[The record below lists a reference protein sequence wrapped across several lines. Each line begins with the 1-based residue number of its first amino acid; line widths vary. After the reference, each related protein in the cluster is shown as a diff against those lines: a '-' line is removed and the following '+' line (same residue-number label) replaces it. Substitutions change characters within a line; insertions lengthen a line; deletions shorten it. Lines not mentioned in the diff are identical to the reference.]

1 MQRNREMRRSVRNNP
16 LVCRVR
22 IVVSP
27 ELLTLGEIRL
37 ASTVQPNL
45 ESGTAPEFSS
55 LVELLRGNLEAY
67 QIDEIVMRDPDVIS
81 GAG

>member
-1 MQRNREMRRSVRNNP
+1 MRRLVRNNL

-22 IVVSP
+22 IVVSR

-45 ESGTAPEFSS
+45 KSGTAPEFSS

-67 QIDEIVMRDPDVIS
+67 QIGEIVMRDPDVIFH
-81 GAG
+81 AE

>member
-1 MQRNREMRRSVRNNP
+1 M
-16 LVCRVR
+16 CRVR

-27 ELLTLGEIRL
+27 DLLTLGETRL
-37 ASTVQPNL
+37 AFTVQPDF

-67 QIDEIVMRDPDVIS
+67 QIDKIVMLDPHVIFY
-81 GAG
+81 AE